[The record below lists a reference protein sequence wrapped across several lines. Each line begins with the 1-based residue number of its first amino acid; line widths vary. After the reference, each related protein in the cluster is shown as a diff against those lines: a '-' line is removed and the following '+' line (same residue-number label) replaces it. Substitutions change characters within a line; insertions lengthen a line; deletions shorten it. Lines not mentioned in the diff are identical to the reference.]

1 MSDPR
6 RRALLLLLAAAALC
20 ACATPAVVMVSP
32 SYDAARTRK
41 VTLAYLS
48 DYPGAPGSGEIAANT
63 FEKYLL
69 VPGYRLV
76 ERRQAE
82 QILKEQAFSLSG
94 EVSRD
99 QIRAVGRLLGVDAL
113 VLGGLT
119 DYSGP
124 RDQTVMIDMPVEQT
138 DPVYGQVVTTKKS
151 GDTRVRDVRTV
162 VTGYA
167 TTRSSQLVSTTQTVP
182 AHAGLAVRLVDVETG
197 EVLWSASASAGGDDL
212 AAALEEASARAMR
225 ALAKRLKEPAG

>member
-1 MSDPR
+1 MNDLR
-6 RRALLLLLAAAALC
+6 RRALALLLAAAGLS
-20 ACATPAVVMVSP
+20 ACATPAVVMVSRG
-32 SYDAARTRK
+32 YDPARTRR
-41 VTLAYLS
+41 VTLVSLT
-48 DYPGAPGSGEIAANT
+48 DYPGAPGSGDIAANT

-82 QILKEQAFSLSG
+82 QILKEHAFSLSG
-94 EVSRD
+94 EVD
-99 QIRAVGRLLGVDAL
+99 PAQIRAIGRLLGVDAL

-124 RDQTVMIDMPVEQT
+124 RDQTVMVDMPLEQT
-138 DPVYGQVVTTKKS
+138 DPLYGRVVTTKRD
-151 GDTRVRDVRTV
+151 GDAQVRESRTV

-167 TTRSSQLVSTTQTVP
+167 TTRSSQLVQTTQTVP
-182 AHAGLAVRLVDVETG
+182 AHAGLSMRLVDVETG

-212 AAALEEASARAMR
+212 PSALEEASSKAMQ
-225 ALAKRLKEPAG
+225 AVVKELKKG